1 MLGFFSSLLVSFLNI
16 FSLYQ
21 KKVEKANFKD
31 LYVRRY
37 NIEALYSFIELP
49 LQSAIIIA
57 YNRRNEGRNMKNKRI
72 FKDFQSSQ
80 MSLNIYT
87 SPLLAFV
94 FVFIGEFVAYTLY
107 GISLLAL
114 IGLARNF
121 GEAGQ
126 NIATYLQTLQQSLTD
141 KTSDF
146 RLIFALLSFGFI
158 LNTVFRWT
166 KKVEKRSIRTLGF
179 YRENFL
185 SSLLKG
191 FGLGLALFLL
201 TLLGLVALGQY
212 RLESIRLNPYS
223 LTFVVFTIPFWI
235 LQGTAEEVVSRAW
248 LLPQLASRTNLKL
261 AVVISSIFFTLL
273 HVGNSGLTPLSLVN
287 LFLFGVAMAIYLL
300 KTDTVWGV
308 AGIHGAWN
316 FAQGNLFGILV
327 SGQSS
332 GTSLMTFLPQGNQ
345 VWLSGGSFG
354 IEGSIMTSLVL
365 LLLIVYLAYQLKKEN
380 ERM

>member
-1 MLGFFSSLLVSFLNI
+1 
-16 FSLYQ
+16 
-21 KKVEKANFKD
+21 
-31 LYVRRY
+31 
-37 NIEALYSFIELP
+37 
-49 LQSAIIIA
+49 
-57 YNRRNEGRNMKNKRI
+57 MKNKRI
-72 FKDFQSSQ
+72 FKDFETSK

-87 SPLLAFV
+87 SPLLAFA

-121 GEAGQ
+121 GETGQ
-126 NIATYLQTLQQSLTD
+126 NLATYLQTLHQSLTD

-146 RLIFALLSFGFI
+146 HLILGLLAFGFV

-166 KKVEKRSIRTLGF
+166 RKVEKRSIRTLGF

-201 TLLGLVALGQY
+201 ILLGLVALGQY
-212 RLESIRLNPYS
+212 RFESIHLNPYS
-223 LTFVVFTIPFWI
+223 LAFVILTIPFWI
-235 LQGTAEEVVSRAW
+235 LQGTTEEVVARAW

-261 AVVISSIFFTLL
+261 AVLISSLFFALL
-273 HVGNSGLTPLSLVN
+273 HAGNSGLTPLSLVN
-287 LFLFGVAMAIYLL
+287 LFLFGVAMSLYLL

-327 SGQSS
+327 SGQPS
-332 GTSLMTFLPQGNQ
+332 GTSLMTFLPQGDQ
-345 VWLSGGSFG
+345 GWLSGWAFG

-365 LLLIVYLAYQLKKEN
+365 LLLIFYLAHQLKKEN

>member
-1 MLGFFSSLLVSFLNI
+1 M
-16 FSLYQ
+16 
-21 KKVEKANFKD
+21 KD
-31 LYVRRY
+31 
-37 NIEALYSFIELP
+37 
-49 LQSAIIIA
+49 
-57 YNRRNEGRNMKNKRI
+57 KRI
-72 FKDFQSSQ
+72 LKDFETSK

-94 FVFIGEFVAYTLY
+94 FIFIGEFVAYTLY

-121 GEAGQ
+121 GETGQ
-126 NIATYLQTLQQSLTD
+126 NLANYFQNLLASLMD

-146 RLIFALLSFGFI
+146 RLILELLSFGFI

-166 KKVEKRSIRTLGF
+166 RKVEKRPIRTLGF
-179 YRENFL
+179 YRENFF
-185 SSLLKG
+185 SNLLKG

-212 RLESIRLNPYS
+212 RFESIHLDPYS
-223 LTFVVFTIPFWI
+223 LAFVVFTIPFWI
-235 LQGTAEEVVSRAW
+235 LQGTAEELVTRAW
-248 LLPQLASRTNLKL
+248 LIPQLAKRTNIKV
-261 AVVISSIFFTLL
+261 AIIISSSLFTLL
-273 HVGNSGLTPLSLVN
+273 HLGNPGITFLSAID
-287 LFLFGVAMAIYLL
+287 LFLFGVAMSLYLL
-300 KTDTVWGV
+300 KTDTVWGI

-332 GTSLMTFLPQGNQ
+332 GTSIMKFTPQGNQ
-345 VWLSGGSFG
+345 DWLSGGSFG
-354 IEGSIMTSLVL
+354 IEGSIVSSIIL
-365 LLLIVYLAYQLKKEN
+365 LLLIVYLGYKLKKEN

>member
-1 MLGFFSSLLVSFLNI
+1 MV
-16 FSLYQ
+16 
-21 KKVEKANFKD
+21 
-31 LYVRRY
+31 Y
-37 NIEALYSFIELP
+37 NIVKEDKV
-49 LQSAIIIA
+49 
-57 YNRRNEGRNMKNKRI
+57 MKDKRI
-72 FKDFQSSQ
+72 LKDFETSK

-87 SPLLAFV
+87 SPLLAFA

-121 GEAGQ
+121 GETGQ
-126 NIATYLQTLQQSLTD
+126 NLASYLQTLHQSLMD

-146 RLIFALLSFGFI
+146 RLILELLAFGFV

-166 KKVEKRSIRTLGF
+166 RKVEKRSIRTLGF

-201 TLLGLVALGQY
+201 TLLVLVALGQY

-235 LQGTAEEVVSRAW
+235 LQGTTEEVVARAW

-261 AVVISSIFFTLL
+261 AILISSLLFALL
-273 HVGNSGLTPLSLVN
+273 HAGNSGLTPLSLVN
-287 LFLFGVAMAIYLL
+287 LFLFGVAMSLYLL

-316 FAQGNLFGILV
+316 FAQGNLFGVLV

-332 GTSLMTFLPQGNQ
+332 GTSIMKFTPQGNQ
-345 VWLSGGSFG
+345 DLLSGGSFG
-354 IEGSIMTSLVL
+354 IEGSIMSSIILF
-365 LLLIVYLAYQLKKEN
+365 LLILYLAHQLKKEN

>member
-1 MLGFFSSLLVSFLNI
+1 
-16 FSLYQ
+16 
-21 KKVEKANFKD
+21 
-31 LYVRRY
+31 
-37 NIEALYSFIELP
+37 
-49 LQSAIIIA
+49 
-57 YNRRNEGRNMKNKRI
+57 MKNKRI
-72 FKDFQSSQ
+72 FKDFQASK

-87 SPLLAFV
+87 SPLLAFA

-107 GISLLAL
+107 GISFLAL

-126 NIATYLQTLQQSLTD
+126 NLASYLQTLHQSLTD
-141 KTSDF
+141 KTGDF
-146 RLIFALLSFGFI
+146 RLILELLAFGFI

-166 KKVEKRSIRTLGF
+166 RKVEKRPIRTLGF

-212 RLESIRLNPYS
+212 RLESIHLNLYS
-223 LTFVVFTIPFWI
+223 LVFVVFTI
-235 LQGTAEEVVSRAW
+235 LQGTTEEVVARAW

-261 AVVISSIFFTLL
+261 AILISSVLFTLL

-287 LFLFGVAMAIYLL
+287 LFLFGVAMALYLL

-316 FAQGNLFGILV
+316 FAQGNLFGVLV

-332 GTSLMTFLPQGNQ
+332 GTSIMKFTPQGNQ
-345 VWLSGGSFG
+345 DWLSGGSFG

-365 LLLIVYLAYQLKKEN
+365 LLLIVYLGYQLKKEN

>member
-1 MLGFFSSLLVSFLNI
+1 
-16 FSLYQ
+16 
-21 KKVEKANFKD
+21 
-31 LYVRRY
+31 
-37 NIEALYSFIELP
+37 
-49 LQSAIIIA
+49 
-57 YNRRNEGRNMKNKRI
+57 MKNKRI
-72 FKDFQSSQ
+72 FKDFQASK

-94 FVFIGEFVAYTLY
+94 FVFIGEFVAFTLY
-107 GISLLAL
+107 GIGLLAL

-126 NIATYLQTLQQSLTD
+126 NLATYLQTLHQSLTD

-146 RLIFALLSFGFI
+146 RLILGLLAFGFI

-166 KKVEKRSIRTLGF
+166 RKVEKRPIRTLGF

-185 SSLLKG
+185 SNLLN
-191 FGLGLALFLL
+191 
-201 TLLGLVALGQY
+201 
-212 RLESIRLNPYS
+212 RLESIHLNPYS
-223 LTFVVFTIPFWI
+223 LAFVVFTIPFWI
-235 LQGTAEEVVSRAW
+235 LQGTAEEVVARAW

-261 AVVISSIFFTLL
+261 AILISSLFFTLL
-273 HVGNSGLTPLSLVN
+273 HMGNSGLTPLSLVN
-287 LFLFGVAMAIYLL
+287 LFLFGVAMALYLL

-327 SGQSS
+327 SGQPS

-345 VWLSGGSFG
+345 DWLSGGSFG

-365 LLLIVYLAYQLKKEN
+365 LLLIVYLANKLKKEN

>member
-1 MLGFFSSLLVSFLNI
+1 M
-16 FSLYQ
+16 
-21 KKVEKANFKD
+21 KD
-31 LYVRRY
+31 
-37 NIEALYSFIELP
+37 
-49 LQSAIIIA
+49 
-57 YNRRNEGRNMKNKRI
+57 KRI
-72 FKDFQSSQ
+72 FKDFQDSK
-80 MSLNIYT
+80 MSLYIYT
-87 SPLLAFV
+87 SLLLAFGFV
-94 FVFIGEFVAYTLY
+94 FVGEFVAYTLY

-114 IGLARNF
+114 VGLARNF

-126 NIATYLQTLQQSLTD
+126 NLASYFQNLLASLTD

-146 RLIFALLSFGFI
+146 RLILELLAFGFV

-166 KKVEKRSIRTLGF
+166 RKVEKRPIRTLGF

-185 SSLLKG
+185 SNLFKG

-212 RLESIRLNPYS
+212 RFESIHLNPYS
-223 LTFVVFTIPFWI
+223 LVFVVFTIPFWI

-261 AVVISSIFFTLL
+261 AVLISSLFFTLL
-273 HVGNSGLTPLSLVN
+273 HMGNSGLTPLSLVN
-287 LFLFGVAMAIYLL
+287 LFLFGVAMALYLL

-327 SGQSS
+327 SGQQS
-332 GTSLMTFLPQGNQ
+332 GTSIMKFTPQGNQ
-345 VWLSGGSFG
+345 DWLSGGSFG

-365 LLLIVYLAYQLKKEN
+365 LLLIVYLGYQLKKEN

>member
-1 MLGFFSSLLVSFLNI
+1 
-16 FSLYQ
+16 
-21 KKVEKANFKD
+21 
-31 LYVRRY
+31 
-37 NIEALYSFIELP
+37 
-49 LQSAIIIA
+49 
-57 YNRRNEGRNMKNKRI
+57 MKNKRI
-72 FKDFQSSQ
+72 FKDFQDSK
-80 MSLNIYT
+80 MSLYIYT
-87 SPLLAFV
+87 SLLLAFV

-114 IGLARNF
+114 VGLARNF

-126 NIATYLQTLQQSLTD
+126 NLATYFQNLLMSLTD

-146 RLIFALLSFGFI
+146 RLILELLSFGFV

-166 KKVEKRSIRTLGF
+166 RKVEKRPIRTLGF

-212 RLESIRLNPYS
+212 HFESIHLTPYS
-223 LTFVVFTIPFWI
+223 LSFVIFTIPFWI
-235 LQGTAEEVVSRAW
+235 LQGTTEEVVARTW
-248 LLPQLASRTNLKL
+248 LLPQLSSRTNLKL
-261 AVVISSIFFTLL
+261 AVLISSLFFTLL
-273 HVGNSGLTPLSLVN
+273 HMGNSGLTPLSLVN
-287 LFLFGVAMAIYLL
+287 LFLFGVAMALYFL

-327 SGQSS
+327 SGQQS

-345 VWLSGGSFG
+345 DWLSGGSFG
-354 IEGSIMTSLVL
+354 IEGSVMTSLVL
-365 LLLIVYLAYQLKKEN
+365 LLLIVYLGYKLKKEN

>member
-1 MLGFFSSLLVSFLNI
+1 M
-16 FSLYQ
+16 
-21 KKVEKANFKD
+21 KD
-31 LYVRRY
+31 
-37 NIEALYSFIELP
+37 
-49 LQSAIIIA
+49 
-57 YNRRNEGRNMKNKRI
+57 KRI
-72 FKDFQSSQ
+72 IKDFQDSK
-80 MSLNIYT
+80 MSLYIYT
-87 SPLLAFV
+87 SLLLAFAFV
-94 FVFIGEFVAYTLY
+94 FVGEFVAYTLY

-114 IGLARNF
+114 VGLARNF

-126 NIATYLQTLQQSLTD
+126 NLASYFQNLLTSLMD

-146 RLIFALLSFGFI
+146 RLILELLSFGFV

-166 KKVEKRSIRTLGF
+166 RKVEKRPIRTLGF
-179 YRENFL
+179 YRENCL
-185 SSLLKG
+185 SNLLKG
-191 FGLGLALFLL
+191 FGIGLTLFLL
-201 TLLGLVALGQY
+201 TLLGLVVLGQY
-212 RLESIRLNPYS
+212 RFESIHLNLYS

-273 HVGNSGLTPLSLVN
+273 HMGNSGLTPLSLVN
-287 LFLFGVAMAIYLL
+287 LFLFGVAMSLYLL

-327 SGQSS
+327 SGQPS

-345 VWLSGGSFG
+345 DWLSGGSFG

-365 LLLIVYLAYQLKKEN
+365 LLLIVYLAYQLKEEN

>member
-1 MLGFFSSLLVSFLNI
+1 M
-16 FSLYQ
+16 
-21 KKVEKANFKD
+21 KD
-31 LYVRRY
+31 
-37 NIEALYSFIELP
+37 
-49 LQSAIIIA
+49 
-57 YNRRNEGRNMKNKRI
+57 KRI
-72 FKDFQSSQ
+72 LKDFETSK

-87 SPLLAFV
+87 SPLLAFA

-126 NIATYLQTLQQSLTD
+126 NLATYLQESLTD

-146 RLIFALLSFGFI
+146 RLILELLAFGFV

-166 KKVEKRSIRTLGF
+166 RKVEKRPIRTLGF
-179 YRENFL
+179 YGENFL
-185 SSLLKG
+185 SNLLKG

-201 TLLGLVALGQY
+201 TLLVLVALGQY

-235 LQGTAEEVVSRAW
+235 LQGTTEEVVARAW

-261 AVVISSIFFTLL
+261 AILISSLLFTLL

-287 LFLFGVAMAIYLL
+287 LFLFGVAMSLYLL

-327 SGQSS
+327 SGQQS

-345 VWLSGGSFG
+345 GWLSGGSFG

-365 LLLIVYLAYQLKKEN
+365 LLLIFYLAHQLKKEN

>member
-1 MLGFFSSLLVSFLNI
+1 
-16 FSLYQ
+16 
-21 KKVEKANFKD
+21 
-31 LYVRRY
+31 
-37 NIEALYSFIELP
+37 
-49 LQSAIIIA
+49 
-57 YNRRNEGRNMKNKRI
+57 MKNKRI
-72 FKDFQSSQ
+72 FKDFQASK

-87 SPLLAFV
+87 SPLLVFV
-94 FVFIGEFVAYTLY
+94 FVFIGEFVAFTLY
-107 GISLLAL
+107 GIGLLAL

-126 NIATYLQTLQQSLTD
+126 NLASYLQTLHQSLTD

-146 RLIFALLSFGFI
+146 RLILGLLAFGFI

-166 KKVEKRSIRTLGF
+166 RKVEKRPIRTLGF

-185 SSLLKG
+185 SNLLKG
-191 FGLGLALFLL
+191 FSLGLALFLL
-201 TLLGLVALGQY
+201 TLLGLVVLGQY
-212 RLESIRLNPYS
+212 RLESIHLNPYS
-223 LTFVVFTIPFWI
+223 LAFVVFTIPFWI
-235 LQGTAEEVVSRAW
+235 LQGTAEELVTRAW
-248 LLPQLASRTNLKL
+248 LIPQLAKRTNLKV
-261 AVVISSIFFTLL
+261 AIIISSSLFTLL
-273 HVGNSGLTPLSLVN
+273 HLGNPGITFLSAID
-287 LFLFGVAMAIYLL
+287 LFLFGVAMSLYLL

-327 SGQSS
+327 SGQPS

-345 VWLSGGSFG
+345 DWLSGGSFG

-365 LLLIVYLAYQLKKEN
+365 LLLIVYLANKLKKEN

>member
-1 MLGFFSSLLVSFLNI
+1 M
-16 FSLYQ
+16 
-21 KKVEKANFKD
+21 KD
-31 LYVRRY
+31 
-37 NIEALYSFIELP
+37 
-49 LQSAIIIA
+49 
-57 YNRRNEGRNMKNKRI
+57 KRI
-72 FKDFQSSQ
+72 LKDFETSK

-87 SPLLAFV
+87 SPLLAFA

-126 NIATYLQTLQQSLTD
+126 NLASYLQTLQQSLMD

-146 RLIFALLSFGFI
+146 HLILGLLAFGFI

-166 KKVEKRSIRTLGF
+166 RKVEKRPIRTLGF

-212 RLESIRLNPYS
+212 RLESIHLNLYS
-223 LTFVVFTIPFWI
+223 LVFVVFTIPFWI
-235 LQGTAEEVVSRAW
+235 LQGTTEEVVARTW

-261 AVVISSIFFTLL
+261 AVLISSLFFALL
-273 HVGNSGLTPLSLVN
+273 HVGNSGLTLLSLVN
-287 LFLFGVAMAIYLL
+287 LFLFGVAMSLYLL
-300 KTDTVWGV
+300 KTDTIWGIG
-308 AGIHGAWN
+308 GIHGAWN
-316 FAQGNLFGILV
+316 FAQGNLFGVLV

-332 GTSLMTFLPQGNQ
+332 GTSIMKFTPQGNQ
-345 VWLSGGSFG
+345 DWLSGGSFG
-354 IEGSIMTSLVL
+354 IEGSIMSSIILF
-365 LLLIVYLAYQLKKEN
+365 LLILYLAYQLKKEN

>member
-1 MLGFFSSLLVSFLNI
+1 
-16 FSLYQ
+16 
-21 KKVEKANFKD
+21 
-31 LYVRRY
+31 
-37 NIEALYSFIELP
+37 
-49 LQSAIIIA
+49 
-57 YNRRNEGRNMKNKRI
+57 MKNKRI
-72 FKDFQSSQ
+72 FKDFQASK

-94 FVFIGEFVAYTLY
+94 FVFIGEFVAYTFY

-126 NIATYLQTLQQSLTD
+126 NLASYFQNLLASLTD

-146 RLIFALLSFGFI
+146 RLILELLSA
-158 LNTVFRWT
+158 R
-166 KKVEKRSIRTLGF
+166 KVEKRPIRTLGF
-179 YRENFL
+179 YRENCL
-185 SSLLKG
+185 SNLLKG

-201 TLLGLVALGQY
+201 TLLGLIALGQY

-223 LTFVVFTIPFWI
+223 FFFVVFTIPFWI

-248 LLPQLASRTNLKL
+248 LLPQLSSRTNLKL

-273 HVGNSGLTPLSLVN
+273 HAGNSGLTPLSLVN
-287 LFLFGVAMAIYLL
+287 LFLFGVAMALYLL

-327 SGQSS
+327 SGQPS
-332 GTSLMTFLPQGNQ
+332 GTSLMTFLPQGDQ
-345 VWLSGGSFG
+345 SWLSGGSFG

-365 LLLIVYLAYQLKKEN
+365 LLLIVYLGYQLKKEN

>member
-1 MLGFFSSLLVSFLNI
+1 
-16 FSLYQ
+16 
-21 KKVEKANFKD
+21 
-31 LYVRRY
+31 
-37 NIEALYSFIELP
+37 
-49 LQSAIIIA
+49 
-57 YNRRNEGRNMKNKRI
+57 MKNKRI
-72 FKDFQSSQ
+72 FKDFQASK

-87 SPLLAFV
+87 SPLLAFA

-126 NIATYLQTLQQSLTD
+126 NLATYLQTLQQSLMD

-146 RLIFALLSFGFI
+146 HLILDLLAFGFI
-158 LNTVFRWT
+158 LSTVFRWT
-166 KKVEKRSIRTLGF
+166 RKVEKRPIRTMGF
-179 YRENFL
+179 YKENFL

-212 RLESIRLNPYS
+212 RFESFHLNPYS
-223 LTFVVFTIPFWI
+223 LVFVIFTIPFWI

-261 AVVISSIFFTLL
+261 AVLISSLFFTLL
-273 HVGNSGLTPLSLVN
+273 HMGNSGLTPLSLVN
-287 LFLFGVAMAIYLL
+287 LFLFGVAMSLYLL
-300 KTDTVWGV
+300 KTDTIWGIG
-308 AGIHGAWN
+308 GIHGAWN
-316 FAQGNLFGILV
+316 FAQGNLFGVLV

-332 GTSLMTFLPQGNQ
+332 GTSIMKFTPQGNQ
-345 VWLSGGSFG
+345 DWLSGGSFG
-354 IEGSIMTSLVL
+354 IEGSIVSSIILF
-365 LLLIVYLAYQLKKEN
+365 LLILYLAYQLKKEN

>member
-1 MLGFFSSLLVSFLNI
+1 
-16 FSLYQ
+16 
-21 KKVEKANFKD
+21 
-31 LYVRRY
+31 
-37 NIEALYSFIELP
+37 
-49 LQSAIIIA
+49 
-57 YNRRNEGRNMKNKRI
+57 MKNKRI
-72 FKDFQSSQ
+72 FKDFQASK

-126 NIATYLQTLQQSLTD
+126 NLATYLQTLQQSLMD

-146 RLIFALLSFGFI
+146 HLILDLLAFGFI

-166 KKVEKRSIRTLGF
+166 RKVEKRPIRTLGF
-179 YRENFL
+179 YKENFL
-185 SSLLKG
+185 SALFKG
-191 FGLGLALFLL
+191 YGLGLSLFILALA
-201 TLLGLVALGQY
+201 GLVVLGQY
-212 RLESIRLNPYS
+212 QFDSIHLDTYS
-223 LTFVVFTIPFWI
+223 LVFTLFTIPFWI
-235 LQGTAEEVVSRAW
+235 LQGTAEELVTRAW
-248 LLPQLASRTNLKL
+248 LIPQLAKRTNLKV
-261 AVVISSIFFTLL
+261 AIIISSSLFTLL
-273 HVGNSGLTPLSLVN
+273 HLGNPGITFLSAID
-287 LFLFGVAMAIYLL
+287 LFLFGVAMSLYLL
-300 KTDTVWGV
+300 KTDTIWGIG
-308 AGIHGAWN
+308 GIHGAWN

-327 SGQSS
+327 SGQPS

-345 VWLSGGSFG
+345 DWLSGGSFG